1 MISNHDLVVAVRII
15 KSIIVDKF
23 FFLFLVILF
32 VSAATAR
39 ILASLLLIA
48 MFFRVLLSL
57 LAIHF
62 IGF

>member
-1 MISNHDLVVAVRII
+1 MISNYDLVVAVRII

-48 MFFRVLLSL
+48 IFFRVLLSL